1 MYRMYASWGRSVIS
15 PPYTLRPRQQL
26 LPAALAAAAA
36 AAEAAAAAA
45 GAAELASAAAAPGS
59 PSAGPTE
66 NVDG

>member
-26 LPAALAAAAA
+26 LPAALAAAA